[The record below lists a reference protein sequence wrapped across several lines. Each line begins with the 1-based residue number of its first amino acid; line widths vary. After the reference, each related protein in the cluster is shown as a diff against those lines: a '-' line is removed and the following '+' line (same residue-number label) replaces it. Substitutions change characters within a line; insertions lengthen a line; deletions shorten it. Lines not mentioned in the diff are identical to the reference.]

1 MCEPSFCVKST
12 FLRKLAWWVIG
23 DCGRVSNFMFS
34 DFAGGNQQRNSLTIG
49 FSLHGKKAT
58 VEQKVTLNTR
68 VELGRITNNQ
78 PLASGHMFQSFKMI
92 DSSFQH

>member
-1 MCEPSFCVKST
+1 MCESSFCVKST

-23 DCGRVSNFMFS
+23 DCGPVSNFMFS
-34 DFAGGNQQRNSLTIG
+34 DFVGGNQFLTIG
-49 FSLHGKKAT
+49 FSPHGKKAT
-58 VEQKVTLNTR
+58 VEQKATLNTR

-78 PLASGHMFQSFKMI
+78 PLASGHMLQSFKMI